1 MPHDFNEQLK
11 FSESARHEP
20 FWIAVYQRAFPEL
33 ATWYFNNR
41 DNGAQRAGID
51 RVLVLHGGKTLTVD
65 EKVRKDDYGDIAL
78 EYISNDRT
86 GAIGWM
92 EKDLLIDYLAYAVL
106 PSRKCYVLP
115 WQMLRRAWLH
125 HRDVWIEKARRG
137 LDDFKCVPA
146 KNLAGYTTHSVGVPV
161 EYLLK
166 RVSRA
171 CEIDLNTPWKPLSFT
186 RDDGAQQSL
195 DFKGRRAG

>member
-1 MPHDFNEQLK
+1 MPHD
-11 FSESARHEP
+11 S
-20 FWIAVYQRAFPEL
+20 
-33 ATWYFNNR
+33 
-41 DNGAQRAGID
+41 
-51 RVLVLHGGKTLTVD
+51 
-65 EKVRKDDYGDIAL
+65 
-78 EYISNDRT
+78 
-86 GAIGWM
+86 
-92 EKDLLIDYLAYAVL
+92 
-106 PSRKCYVLP
+106 
-115 WQMLRRAWLH
+115 
-125 HRDVWIEKARRG
+125 
-137 LDDFKCVPA
+137 A